1 MQKHVQIAVKIPTSD
16 IQDKGQVRMGAVSP
30 AMPPVRISTETKD
43 SGKVRMGAVSP
54 ALPPR

>member
-1 MQKHVQIAVKIPTSD
+1 MQKHIQVAVKVPTSD

-30 AMPPVRISTETKD
+30 AMPPVRIATDKD

-54 ALPPR
+54 ALPRR